1 MQQLQVNL
9 SIPVPEGY
17 VMVKKVELD
26 ELKNERLSGNCWT
39 MQELEQ
45 RIKKKRDWIKDN
57 VLFPPK
63 FREILDTENGGFV
76 YYPKGIGEHWSFHA
90 LQMAN
95 FIDENYSLIFGYK
108 SK

>member
-9 SIPVPEGY
+9 TIPVPEGY
-17 VMVKKVELD
+17 VMVKKVELE
-26 ELKNERLSGNCWT
+26 ELKHESLSGICWT
-39 MQELEQ
+39 MTELEQ
-45 RIKKKRDWIKDN
+45 RIKKKRNWIKEY
-57 VLFPPK
+57 VLFPSK

-90 LQMAN
+90 IQMAN
-95 FIDENYSLIFGYK
+95 FIDENYSLIFGYE